1 MNVETRGVA
10 EGPSPAFVR
19 RGVRVLALLGA
30 EAAFGLAAWAGVL
43 VNPNLVPVSVQAVM
57 PLALPLVVLGLAW
70 RRIGPRMRGGI
81 VPLLWFVVPIALC
94 SMATVFVLTMGIS
107 VRAMP
112 NLRVDG
118 STVRVV
124 EFSSYSADML
134 GEHGGPCYSYRAS
147 ILGGLA
153 SQHLGID
160 DCQFG
165 AGRASTLRG
174 SLKAIP
180 GNAPG
185 TFFLSYQSYSREF
198 GETRRGPF
206 RIGPGGWLV
215 RVEDWIGPSP
225 VR

>member
-1 MNVETRGVA
+1 MSIEARGVA

-19 RGVRVLALLGA
+19 RGVGVLALLGA

-70 RRIGPRMRGGI
+70 RRIGPRMRGGL

-94 SMATVFVLTMGIS
+94 SMATVFALTMGIS

-118 STVRVV
+118 RVLRIV
-124 EFSSYSADML
+124 ELQACGTDLL
-134 GEHGGPCYSYRAS
+134 GERPGCHFSYRAS
-147 ILGGLA
+147 ILGSLA
-153 SQHLGID
+153 SQRLGIED
-160 DCQFG
+160 YQFG
-165 AGRASTLRG
+165 ADRASTLRG
-174 SLKAIP
+174 TLTVLP
-180 GNAPG
+180 GTAAG
-185 TFFLSYQSYSREF
+185 TFFLSYRYYSREF

-206 RIGPGGWLV
+206 RIGPGGWLAWSA
-215 RVEDWIGPSP
+215 VE
-225 VR
+225 